1 LHYYT
6 RIARHPLILYS
17 EKFSRFGERYRS
29 EISYSTLQIYYSVG
43 HDPLEAVTQHIA
55 IDNCGRGQFQLGM
68 AKKPTETVTVVY
80 DGYQESNLHEGQ
92 IYGDIFIEDSGVC
105 IST

>member
-1 LHYYT
+1 
-6 RIARHPLILYS
+6 
-17 EKFSRFGERYRS
+17 
-29 EISYSTLQIYYSVG
+29 
-43 HDPLEAVTQHIA
+43 
-55 IDNCGRGQFQLGM
+55 M